1 MISFVI
7 LIGMGVVIRI
17 MRVTGK
23 VMPITSRI
31 KMLWRRL
38 GVTKLTG
45 VQPIMSF
52 NHLRQLV
59 LYNIIVLGNDRAVVI
74 PILLRLGRIS
84 ISRSSSIGRMGVIQ
98 RSLIAYNWGEWG
110 VMRSVVRRRMSPVL
124 LDGFSLSM
132 SPAHAVQNGYFVAVL
147 VGTSS

>member
-17 MRVTGK
+17 MRVTRK

-38 GVTKLTG
+38 GVTKLLTG

-59 LYNIIVLGNDRAVVI
+59 LYNIVVLGNDRAVVI
-74 PILLRLGRIS
+74 PILLSFGRIC
-84 ISRSSSIGRMGVIQ
+84 ISRSSIGRMGMIQ
-98 RSLIAYNWGEWG
+98 SLIAYNWGEWG
-110 VMRSVVRRRMSPVL
+110 VMRSVVRRMMSPVL
-124 LDGFSLSM
+124 LDGFGLSM
-132 SPAHAVQNGYFVAVL
+132 SPAHAVNNGYLVAVL

>member
-17 MRVTGK
+17 MRVTRK

-38 GVTKLTG
+38 GVMKLTG

-59 LYNIIVLGNDRAVVI
+59 LYNIVVLGNDRAVVI
-74 PILLRLGRIS
+74 PILLSFGRIG
-84 ISRSSSIGRMGVIQ
+84 ISRSSIGRMGVIQ

-110 VMRSVVRRRMSPVL
+110 VMRSVVWRRMSPVL

-132 SPAHAVQNGYFVAVL
+132 SPAHAVHDGYLVAVL